1 MTRFA
6 SLRGTKQS
14 KKKVNQNVWIAS
26 SYLLAMTKAKYINIM
41 HKKIVAITFAIAMAL
56 PIALNA
62 QTDTALDPEFGGRIS
77 VSVDK
82 RITRGLHVSLEEEVR
97 FDNNFGSLDRLQTT
111 LGLNYKVNEFIKF
124 GVGYAL
130 INGYSST
137 NQAFKNIRHRFMVDV
152 KGTLKVANWNLSLKE
167 RLQLTHRTGDYNIY
181 QNPANALMLKS
192 RLTAKYRGFGAVQPY
207 AYFELRNYL
216 NAPVIEA
223 AFDGTN
229 YYTLD
234 DYSETGEPGWFL
246 KGFNGGY
253 INRVRGSLGI
263 DIRLDKRSTLNFYLL
278 GDYCIDKE
286 VDANAEGTKLK
297 SYTKETGFRGWIGA
311 GYEFAF

>member
-1 MTRFA
+1 MKTKIIILLGLFIPVLA
-6 SLRGTKQS
+6 S
-14 KKKVNQNVWIAS
+14 
-26 SYLLAMTKAKYINIM
+26 
-41 HKKIVAITFAIAMAL
+41 
-56 PIALNA
+56 A
-62 QTDTALDPEFGGRIS
+62 QTDTTLDPEFGGRIS

-124 GVGYAL
+124 GAGYAL
-130 INGYSST
+130 INGYGANSES
-137 NQAFKNIRHRFMVDV
+137 FKNPRHRFMVDV
-152 KGTLKVANWNLSLKE
+152 KGTLRVADWNLSLKE
-167 RLQLTHRTGDYNIY
+167 RLQLTHRTGDYNVY

-192 RLTAKYRGFGAVQPY
+192 RLMAKYRGFGAVEPY
-207 AYFELRNYL
+207 AYFELCNYL

-223 AFDGTN
+223 AFDGSD

-234 DYSETGEPGWFL
+234 GYSETGEPGWFL

-253 INRVRGSLGI
+253 INRLRGSIGVDYKI
-263 DIRLDKRSTLNFYLL
+263 DRRSTLNFYLL

-297 SYTKETGFRGWIGA
+297 SYTKETSFRGWIGA

>member
-1 MTRFA
+1 MKIRIIILLGLFIPVLA
-6 SLRGTKQS
+6 S
-14 KKKVNQNVWIAS
+14 
-26 SYLLAMTKAKYINIM
+26 
-41 HKKIVAITFAIAMAL
+41 
-56 PIALNA
+56 A
-62 QTDTALDPEFGGRIS
+62 QTDTALNPEFGGRIS
-77 VSVDK
+77 LSVDK
-82 RITRGLHVSLEEEVR
+82 KITRGLQVSLEEEVR
-97 FDNNFGSLDRLQTT
+97 FDNNFRSFDRLQTT
-111 LGLNYKVNEFIKF
+111 VGLNYKVHPNIKL
-124 GVGYAL
+124 GLGYAL
-130 INGYSST
+130 INGYGANSES
-137 NQAFKNIRHRFMVDV
+137 FKNPRHRLMADV
-152 KGTLKVANWNLSLKE
+152 TGTLHLGQWNLSLKE
-167 RLQLTHRTGDYNIY
+167 RFQVTRRTGDYNIY
-181 QNPANALMLKS
+181 QNPQNALTLKS
-192 RLTAKYRGFGAVQPY
+192 RLKVQYKGFGAVLPY

-223 AFDGTN
+223 AFDGST

-253 INRVRGSLGI
+253 VNRLRGSLGI